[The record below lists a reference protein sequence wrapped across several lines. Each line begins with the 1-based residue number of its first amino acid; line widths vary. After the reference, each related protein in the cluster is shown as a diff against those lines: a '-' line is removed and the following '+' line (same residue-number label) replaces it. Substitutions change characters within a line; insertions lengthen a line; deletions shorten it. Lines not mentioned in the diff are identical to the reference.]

1 MPFLSKHTAI
11 ALALMI
17 ALFFGEMV
25 FAQPLELQ
33 YPQLPGA
40 ELSQKPLLPDF
51 VKYIYIF
58 SVLAAGFLSVG
69 SSVYGGFKYIAS
81 AGSPS
86 ARNEARA
93 QITGG
98 ILGSL
103 VILGAYILLNTIN
116 PQLTIFKIG
125 KPLAQI
131 VAPRESVLDPRKEIV
146 SNFLEI
152 PVGTLIEKVLDQNRL
167 TGFENIANQLEE
179 KYAKDVR
186 DKARAFKEELDQCR
200 CAKETIT
207 PHCTENCSPLQ
218 CTGEPCDRTAIARKK
233 TELNS
238 SLDELAKYV
247 EANIGVNITAEEQ

>member
-1 MPFLSKHTAI
+1 MPFINKHATI
-11 ALALMI
+11 ALALMF
-17 ALFFGEMV
+17 ALFWGVAV

-33 YPQLPGA
+33 YPQLPGV

-51 VKYIYIF
+51 VKYLYTF
-58 SVLAAGFLSVG
+58 SVLAAGFLAVG
-69 SSVYGGFKYIAS
+69 SSVYGGFRYVAS

-116 PQLTIFKIG
+116 PQLTIFKVE
-125 KPLAQI
+125 KSVAQI
-131 VAPRESVLDPRKEIV
+131 PVKAFPEPDPQKERV
-146 SNFLEI
+146 SNYLEI
-152 PVGTLIEKVLDQNRL
+152 PVGTLIEKILDQNRL
-167 TGFENIANQLEE
+167 NKFESIAKQIEE
-179 KYAKDVR
+179 KSKTVKERAE
-186 DKARAFKEELDQCR
+186 AFKQELDNCR
-200 CAKETIT
+200 CSKETIT

-218 CTGEPCDRTAIARKK
+218 CTGEPCDRVAIERKK

-238 SLDELAKYV
+238 ALDELAKYV
-247 EANIGVNITAEEQ
+247 EENIGVNITVEEP